1 MSADPRA
8 RSFGAAA
15 ADYERGRPEYPERVA
30 DVAGLPPSA
39 EVVDLAAGTGKL
51 TRLLVRRFARVVAVE
66 PDDALRALIPSGDA
80 VAGSAEHLP
89 LPDASVDGV
98 FCAEAFHWFDAPLA
112 VAEIARVLRPGGS
125 LVICFNA
132 PAGATEP
139 PWPEEARDLVRRRRP
154 AGGRLGGRHLVE
166 EGAWREPF
174 AVEPFEPLRFETA
187 EHEHVQDTDGEIAHL
202 LSISGLAVL
211 PSEERE
217 ALRGELR
224 AMLPATTWRMPLRT
238 EIWSTRRLAG

>member
-1 MSADPRA
+1 M
-8 RSFGAAA
+8 
-15 ADYERGRPEYPERVA
+15 
-30 DVAGLPPSA
+30 
-39 EVVDLAAGTGKL
+39 
-51 TRLLVRRFARVVAVE
+51 LVRRFARVVAVE
-66 PDDALRALIPSGDA
+66 PDDALRALIPAGDA
-80 VAGSAEHLP
+80 VAGSAEHIP

-154 AGGRLGGRHLVE
+154 AGVRLGGRHLVE

-202 LSISGLAVL
+202 LVDQRARGSAVGGA
-211 PSEERE
+211 RGV
-217 ALRGELR
+217 AGELR